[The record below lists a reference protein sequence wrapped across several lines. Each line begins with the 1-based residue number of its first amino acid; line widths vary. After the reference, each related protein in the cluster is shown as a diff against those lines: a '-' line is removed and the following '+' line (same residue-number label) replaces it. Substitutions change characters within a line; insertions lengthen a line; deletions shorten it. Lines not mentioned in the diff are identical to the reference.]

1 MFPLQFMTMCLE
13 LYMLSDYLL
22 VHGNLGVTEAVMYGA
37 LVTHTMVM
45 FLTISLTAAGIQE
58 QVINWERLEI
68 LYH

>member
-1 MFPLQFMTMCLE
+1 
-13 LYMLSDYLL
+13 MLSDYLL

-58 QVINWERLEI
+58 QVINWERLGI